1 MKRET
6 FFLKF
11 VVFLL
16 AIPILALC
24 IFFVPRFEHVL
35 AGSYPSYW
43 IYIIQTAMY
52 GSALVYFSALY
63 QALKLLT
70 YIDHNTAFSEL
81 SLQALKVIR
90 NCAFTIS
97 CLYIIASPF
106 LYFIADQ
113 EDAPGIIA
121 FGLMIA
127 LASLTI
133 GVFAAVLKKLL
144 QNAIAIQ
151 SENELTI

>member
-24 IFFVPRFEHVL
+24 IFFVPQFGHGL
-35 AGSYPSYW
+35 AGSYPNYW

-52 GSALVYFSALY
+52 GSSLVYLFALY

-70 YIDHNTAFSEL
+70 YIDHNKAFSEL
-81 SLQALKVIR
+81 SIQALKIIH

-97 CLYIIASPF
+97 GLYLLASPF

-121 FGLMIA
+121 FGLMIV

-144 QNAIAIQ
+144 HNAISIQ